1 MSFKGTLKLMLLDA
15 RGNPFPSKV
24 RVDLKHTILPHSQSL
39 TVKAGAMPVFENLVS
54 TLDGR
59 YRVQCSAEGHHTV
72 SRFVQLVP
80 NKTVTQVFTLPVKA
94 SRVKKIKF
102 PDFKNLPAD
111 LKTLLQNSEVA
122 GLEGK
127 RGAALYDALDELQ
140 RAGLLNIHA
149 KMRATR
155 FLNGSSVADS
165 LQSLTRVRGDR
176 FFATVT
182 PSLRDAVKNSILS
195 GLFEEVNGSLHEPPI
210 GYVSADSF
218 KTFDSFGNLQLT
230 FFRKKDAVEF
240 MVDADLDDA
249 RGIGHAFQVID
260 HKLTGGQ
267 THPFDL
273 HQVLLAKQ
281 GVDPG
286 YELTV

>member
-1 MSFKGTLKLMLLDA
+1 MSFKGNLKLMLLDA
-15 RGNPFPSKV
+15 RGNAFPGKV
-24 RVDLKHTILPHSQSL
+24 KIDLKHTILARTQSL
-39 TVKAGAMPVFENLVS
+39 TVKPGTTPVLEKLDS
-54 TLDGR
+54 TPDGR
-59 YRVQCSAEGHHTV
+59 YHVRCSAAGYHTV
-72 SRFVQLVP
+72 SRFVQIVP
-80 NKTVTQVFTLPVKA
+80 NKTSTQVFTLPVKA
-94 SRVKKIKF
+94 SGVKQTKF
-102 PDFKNLPAD
+102 PAFNNLPEE
-111 LKTLLQNSEVA
+111 LKTLLQNSDVA

-165 LQSLTRVRGDR
+165 LQSLTRIRGDR
-176 FFATVT
+176 FFATVA
-182 PSLRDAVKNSILS
+182 PALRDAVKNSELS
-195 GLFEEVNGSLHEPPI
+195 GLFEKVSGALHEPPV

-260 HKLTGGQ
+260 HALTGDK

-286 YELTV
+286 YDLTV